1 MNQYTTMDN
10 INLNTLNTS
19 SEMYNENTFE
29 NIGFYTI
36 IVLIFGIIYYL
47 AYNTQQ
53 QLNVN
58 DYVVNTYMY
67 ILLALFF
74 LIIIMMSMDD
84 INMKYGTFN
93 NINTCTILAIFV
105 ISIVIL
111 FSFNYID
118 RKNYLLRHILWLV
131 YIICIAIIIFPIYDI
146 AKQTSILWK
155 TIAAVIL
162 IVLGLTYM
170 TSKFPIDYFNSWG
183 PYLSMGLIGLIFFWL
198 IDLIFIDK
206 SNQHGIQ
213 KIYGIIA
220 IVLFSGF
227 ILYDTQKIYQNAN
240 VAMLDC
246 QNTNNQLQCADY
258 PQESLALFLD
268 ITNMFINMVMVQN

>member
-1 MNQYTTMDN
+1 MDN
-10 INLNTLNTS
+10 MNLNTLDTPNISNTS
-19 SEMYNENTFE
+19 IEMYNENTFE

-36 IVLIFGIIYYL
+36 ILLIFGIIYYL
-47 AYNTQQ
+47 AYNTQKE
-53 QLNVN
+53 LNIN

-74 LIIIMMSMDD
+74 LIIIMMLMDD
-84 INMKYGTFN
+84 INMKYGTFD
-93 NINTCTILAIFV
+93 NINTCTFLAVFV

-111 FSFNYID
+111 FAFSYID

-155 TIAAVIL
+155 TIAAVVL
-162 IVLGLTYM
+162 IVVGLTYM
-170 TSKFPIDYFNSWG
+170 ASKFPIDYFNSWG
-183 PYLSMGLIGLIFFWL
+183 PYLSIGLIGLIFFWL
-198 IDLIFIDK
+198 IDLIFVDN

-213 KIYGIIA
+213 KIYGVIA

-227 ILYDTQKIYQNAN
+227 ILYDTKKIYQNADI
-240 VAMLDC
+240 AMIDC
-246 QNTNNQLQCADY
+246 QNINNQLRCADY